1 VVNAA
6 PSAAPGITPE
16 TQLSQEDVQALG
28 VGTAAQVITE
38 LASQTQSASGEPPVI
53 LLNGRLVSGAQE
65 INDIPAE
72 SIRRIEVLPEEASL
86 AYGYSGNQRVIN
98 IVLQPTYSG
107 RTVEAAVTAPTE
119 GGRLTGMANGSA
131 FKLDGSDRL
140 NISVRYTENT
150 ALTEVERDLLSRS
163 TTPFSI
169 AGNVV
174 GTGVGEEIEPA
185 LSAIAGRTVTTAGLP
200 AEGFSDKP
208 AISQFNRAANPDDSG
223 RFRTLLGASRQLTT
237 NMVMSKQLGDFTV
250 TGNGFLNFNQS
261 SSLRGL
267 PTVTLTVPA
276 GSPFS
281 PFSRAATLDRYVTG
295 FGPLQQDTDSWTG
308 RLGTNIQ
315 RDFGSLRTTLTGSYE
330 HGDNLTVTDVG
341 IDTAPLQALL
351 TVGSP
356 TFNPFGPLPSS
367 LILRPENKSRSL
379 TDAAEARLF
388 VRRPLFSAP
397 AGQVTSSFR
406 VSDRAE
412 WISSRSE
419 RLPVATSTDM
429 WRNIVGGQATVSV
442 PLTSRRNNFLAAAGE
457 LSLNGNVGF
466 DELSDFGSLVIY
478 GGGLNWTPVTPLQ
491 LRASYSNEDRA
502 PTLAQLNNPQIVTPA
517 SRLFD
522 YVTGQLVDTT
532 VITGGNRALLPEK
545 REVTRLS
552 MTLKPFSSVQFNL
565 VANYSASRTLNPVRS
580 FPAVTAEVQAA
591 FPDRFVRNVA
601 GNLVQFDS
609 RPVNFARED
618 VKQLRWGF
626 NFTHRLSAPLPARG
640 RAGQGAAPGAPAQIM
655 RGQGFPAAAPGGVR
669 PPQAGLPSAALGRQR
684 PGGAAGPGAR
694 QGGATQDFVALAGIA
709 DTNRDGNV
717 TRQEWLAVR
726 IPEALFNAIDDNKDN
741 VITGAEMAA
750 LPARAAAA
758 QQGAA
763 AELTTPGQEVAV
775 QGARGQAGPG
785 PAQPGPGPGG
795 GPEGPG
801 ADGGPPRN
809 FEGGPPGG
817 FGGPG
822 GPGAPGGDFGGAG
835 GSGGGFGGAGRGTGG
850 NSFQLS
856 VFHTVFFEDKLLAR
870 PGVPVFDRLNGS
882 AAGAT
887 GGRPRHQVQV
897 EAGYNRGALGL
908 RLTSNLQSSTSVAGS
923 GAGNLFF
930 SDLTTTNLRL
940 FANLGQMQALISRA
954 PLLTNTRLTLLLNNV
969 LNQRQTVRDANGAT
983 PLSYQPA
990 FVDPSGRYV
999 RLELRKQF

>member
-1 VVNAA
+1 MGGGSDPRTKKNGVIRVLSKQAPGFGPVRAATARPGRAATLALALLTGASTSALATAALAQGAAAPAARAPAGQVEAVVVTAA

-38 LASQTQSASGEPPVI
+38 LSAQTQSASGEPPVI
-53 LLNGRLVSGAQE
+53 LLNGRQVSGAQE

-86 AYGYSGNQRVIN
+86 QYGYSGNQRVIN

-119 GGRLTGMANGSA
+119 GRRLTGMANGSA

-140 NISVRYTENT
+140 NISLRYTENT
-150 ALTEVERDLLSRS
+150 ALTEDERDLLSRS

-174 GTGVGEEIEPA
+174 GTGPGGEIDPA
-185 LSAIAGRTVTTAGLP
+185 LSAIAGRPVTTAGLP
-200 AEGFSDKP
+200 AEGFSGRP

-237 NMVMSKQLGDFTV
+237 NMVMSKRLGDFTV
-250 TGNGFLNFNQS
+250 TGNGFLSFNQS

-267 PTVTLTVPA
+267 PTVALTVPA

-295 FGPLQQDTDSWTG
+295 FGPLEQDTDSWTG
-308 RLGTNIQ
+308 RLGGNVQ

-330 HGDNLTVTDVG
+330 HGDTLTVTDVG
-341 IDTAPLQALL
+341 VDTAPLQALL
-351 TVGSP
+351 TAGSP
-356 TFNPFGPLPSS
+356 TFNPFGPLPS
-367 LILRPENKSRSL
+367 LTLRPENKSRSL
-379 TDAAEARLF
+379 TDAAEARLL
-388 VRRPLFSAP
+388 VRTPLFSAP

-419 RLPVATSTDM
+419 RLAVTTSTDM
-429 WRNIVGGQATVSV
+429 SRNIVGGQATVSV

-466 DELSDFGSLVIY
+466 DELSDFGSLATY
-478 GGGLNWTPVTPLQ
+478 GGGLNWTPFTPLQ

-522 YVTGQLVDTT
+522 YVTGQTVDTT

-552 MTLKPFSSVQFNL
+552 MNLKPFSNVQFNL
-565 VANYSASRTLNPVRS
+565 VANYSASRTLNPVQS
-580 FPAVTAEVQAA
+580 FPAATAEVQAA
-591 FPDRFVRNVA
+591 FPDRFVRNAA

-626 NFTHRLSAPLPARG
+626 NFTHRLSAPAPARG
-640 RAGQGAAPGAPAQIM
+640 GAGQGSSSGVPAQAG
-655 RGQGFPAAAPGGVR
+655 RGQGLPATAPGG
-669 PPQAGLPSAALGRQR
+669 AR
-684 PGGAAGPGAR
+684 PGGF
-694 QGGATQDFVALAGIA
+694 Q
-709 DTNRDGNV
+709 
-717 TRQEWLAVR
+717 
-726 IPEALFNAIDDNKDN
+726 
-741 VITGAEMAA
+741 
-750 LPARAAAA
+750 AA

-763 AELTTPGQEVAV
+763 
-775 QGARGQAGPG
+775 
-785 PAQPGPGPGG
+785 PGG
-795 GPEGPG
+795 QRLGRRRGRPSRRRDARLRCPCRYRRHQPRREGDP
-801 ADGGPPRN
+801 
-809 FEGGPPGG
+809 
-817 FGGPG
+817 
-822 GPGAPGGDFGGAG
+822 AG
-835 GSGGGFGGAGRGTGG
+835 MAGRPHPRT
-850 NSFQLS
+850 
-856 VFHTVFFEDKLLAR
+856 TVQC
-870 PGVPVFDRLNGS
+870 
-882 AAGAT
+882 
-887 GGRPRHQVQV
+887 H
-897 EAGYNRGALGL
+897 
-908 RLTSNLQSSTSVAGS
+908 
-923 GAGNLFF
+923 
-930 SDLTTTNLRL
+930 
-940 FANLGQMQALISRA
+940 
-954 PLLTNTRLTLLLNNV
+954 
-969 LNQRQTVRDANGAT
+969 
-983 PLSYQPA
+983 
-990 FVDPSGRYV
+990 
-999 RLELRKQF
+999 